1 MTVRKNVA
9 VQRHEFA
16 GSESFWRQ
24 IIETYPVLL
33 TYCSL
38 SKYPLYPADMGQAGK
53 PDTAITIRTC
63 SIWRALEVL
72 GDTPILLILESIW
85 MGSTRFKQL
94 KEATGLQK
102 ALLSNRLVRLID
114 NHILR
119 KAVPDDG
126 KKHLEY
132 RLTGKGV
139 DLFQTVLS
147 LYVWEREW
155 GSSESR
161 RNLELR
167 HDTCGSVLIPQPVC
181 TSCEEIVTLKDISF
195 VEGPGV
201 GQMPASYSRRRK
213 QASFVSEKPSLLRG
227 SVEILGDRWSAL
239 IMRAIFTDLRRFD
252 QIEAD
257 TGASPAIV
265 TDRLKSLADT
275 GVLRAKPYQHNP
287 VRNEYFLT
295 KKGFDYYFVIMM
307 LMLWGDKYYGAEEGP
322 PVILTHR
329 NCGNVLTPQMTCNHC
344 HEPLLPQT
352 VSIQK
357 LSS

>member
-1 MTVRKNVA
+1 M
-9 VQRHEFA
+9 
-16 GSESFWRQ
+16 RQ
-24 IIETYPVLL
+24 T
-33 TYCSL
+33 S
-38 SKYPLYPADMGQAGK
+38 K
-53 PDTAITIRTC
+53 PDAIISIRTC
-63 SIWRALEVL
+63 SIWRALEIL

-85 MGSTRFKQL
+85 MGSTRFKHL

-102 ALLSNRLVRLID
+102 ALLSNRLLRLID
-114 NHILR
+114 NEILR
-119 KAVPDDG
+119 KAMPIDG

-147 LYVWEREW
+147 LYVWERQW

-161 RNLELR
+161 RNLELK
-167 HDTCGSVLIPQPVC
+167 HETCGAALIPMPVC
-181 TSCEEIVTLKDISF
+181 ASCKETVSLKDISF

-201 GQMPASYSRRRK
+201 GQMPASYSRRRN
-213 QASFVSEKPSLLRG
+213 QDSFKSNRPSLLRG

-252 QIEAD
+252 QIEVD

-265 TDRLKSLADT
+265 TDRLKALVSS
-275 GVLRAKPYQHNP
+275 GVLRAIPYQQNP

-322 PVILTHR
+322 PVILTHVS
-329 NCGNVLTPQMTCNHC
+329 CGNELRPQMTCNGC

-352 VSIQK
+352 VTMQPTA
-357 LSS
+357 